1 MTQSNAIDLTENIWA
16 AYNESRDINLRNQIT
31 LDYAYLVKYIV
42 YQLRGVYEQYAE
54 LDDMINQGTIALIE
68 SVEKFDYTRNTK
80 FESFASIKIRGAIID
95 YVRKQDWVPKKRKRD
110 AKQVGEATELL
121 SNELGRIPTNEEIA
135 QYLEITLESVEK
147 AISEIYMF
155 NLLSYEE
162 LVDVGVYGMKGFREG
177 QPDHENEPGVSMEKA
192 ELGKIIAE
200 SLEELSVKEN
210 TVISLYYYE
219 NLKLKEIAYILGV
232 SESRVCQMHTNAL
245 KKMKQKLQDYVYH

>member
-1 MTQSNAIDLTENIWA
+1 MTQSNAVTLTKNIWE
-16 AYNESRDINLRNQIT
+16 AYSASRDISLRNQIT

-42 YQLRGVYEQYAE
+42 FQLRGVYEQYAD

-110 AKQVGEATELL
+110 AKQVGEATEHL
-121 SNELGRIPTNEEIA
+121 SNKLGRMPTNEEVA
-135 QYLEITLESVEK
+135 KYLEMTPQAVEK
-147 AISEIYMF
+147 AVSEIYMF

-162 LVDVGVYGMKGFREG
+162 LVDVGVYGMKGFRVG
-177 QPDHENEPGVSMEKA
+177 QPDNENEPGVSMEKQ
-192 ELGKIIAE
+192 ELEGIIAE
-200 SLEELSVKEN
+200 SLDALTAKEN

-219 NLKLKEIAYILGV
+219 DLKLKEIAYILGV

-245 KKMKQKLQDYVYH
+245 KKMKHKLQNYLYH